1 MDGLADGDDRT
12 GVLERLALD
21 LAWTWDAGVQALF
34 QRLDPT
40 AWRASGG
47 NPAAMLRAMGPER
60 VAELARRQPGLS
72 LALATRDPGLP
83 GRESWGAELG
93 GGVAYFSMEYALTD
107 HLPIFSGG
115 LGVLAADHLKAAS
128 QLGLPLTAVGLLY
141 RTAFA
146 RQRIGAEGE
155 QVSDFP
161 QNSVREMPIEPVRAQ
176 GQQVEVS
183 IPVGDEECHIR
194 LWRAWIGRLQLI
206 LLDTNVAANPEAVR
220 GITDSLYVPDPEARL
235 KQEMVLG
242 IGGVRALR
250 AMGLSPSVFHL
261 NEGHSFLAPFEVI
274 RQRVAGGEPAAEA
287 REAVRRAT
295 VFTTHTPVAAGSDYF
310 APELV
315 RRLLGSYLAG
325 GGIPVPGFL
334 AEGRAYGVRTGD
346 VCTTY
351 VALHSAA
358 KSVGVSKLHG
368 AVSRRL
374 WANAW
379 PEDVRKVP
387 IGSVTNGVHLP
398 TWVAP
403 DIASLLA
410 RFLGPDW
417 HALEVD
423 DPRWNRVAEIPDRE
437 LWEVRNRLRRRL
449 LDTATATS
457 GENSLFR
464 PDVLTIG
471 FSRRF
476 AEYKRAGLIL
486 RDLDRLTTI
495 MGRPGR
501 EVQIVF
507 AGKAHPA
514 DGAGKELV
522 QKVATFARDEPR
534 AVFIENY
541 NLGSAAVLVQGADVW
556 LNTPRR
562 LLEASGTS
570 GMKAG
575 ANGGLNLSISDGWW
589 DEGRRTDCGWTI
601 DSAVDVDHP
610 DADDEAEAE
619 SLYRLLEERV
629 APLFYERDP
638 DGLPSGWLAMVRASI
653 RHVASG
659 FSARRM
665 VLDYYR
671 ECYLPAARRRPRS
684 AEPELLAAAG
694 RREGVATGSGRSQ
707 RTASGGSVSTAE

>member
-1 MDGLADGDDRT
+1 VRS
-12 GVLERLALD
+12 
-21 LAWTWDAGVQALF
+21 LF
-34 QRLDPT
+34 QRIDPK
-40 AWRASGG
+40 AWEASGA
-47 NPAAMLRAMGPER
+47 NPVAMLRAIGPER
-60 VAELARRQPGLS
+60 LAELAAQLPGLT
-72 LALATRDPGLP
+72 LALAPGDLGLP
-83 GRESWGAELG
+83 GREAWGAELG

-107 HLPIFSGG
+107 HLPIYSGG

-128 QLGLPLTAVGLLY
+128 QLGLPLTAIGLLY

-146 RQRIGAEGE
+146 RQRIGPDGE
-155 QVSDFP
+155 QLTEFP
-161 QNSVREMPIEPVRAQ
+161 PNRAETMPIEPVREHGRQ
-176 GQQVEVS
+176 LEVT
-183 IPVGDEECHIR
+183 IPIGDDECRIR

-206 LLDTNVAANPEAVR
+206 LLDTNVGANPKPLR
-220 GITDSLYVPDPEARL
+220 GITDSLYVPEPEARL

-242 IGGVRALR
+242 IGGVRALK
-250 AMGLSPSVFHL
+250 ALGMSPSVFHL

-310 APELV
+310 DPGLV

-325 GGIPVPGFL
+325 GGITVPWFL

-346 VCTTY
+346 ICSTY
-351 VALHSAA
+351 LALHRAA

-374 WANAW
+374 WASAW
-379 PEDVRKVP
+379 PAGERSIP
-387 IGSVTNGVHLP
+387 IGSVTNGVHMP
-398 TWVAP
+398 TWVSPEVA
-403 DIASLLA
+403 ALLA
-410 RFLGPDW
+410 EHVDPTW
-417 HALEVD
+417 YALD
-423 DPRWNRVAEIPDRE
+423 AADGRWNRVADIPDAK
-437 LWEVRNRLRRRL
+437 LWEVRNRLRQHL
-449 LDTATATS
+449 LEPAVATP
-457 GENSLFR
+457 GDNSLFR
-464 PDVLTIG
+464 PDTLTIG

-486 RDLDRLTTI
+486 RDLDRLTRI
-495 MGRPGR
+495 MGNPGR
-501 EVQIVF
+501 EVQLVF

-514 DGAGKELV
+514 DGAGRELV
-522 QKVATFARDEPR
+522 QQVSRFAREEPR
-534 AVFIENY
+534 AAFIENY
-541 NLGSAAVLVQGADVW
+541 NLGAAALLVQGADVW

-589 DEGRRTDCGWTI
+589 DEGRRTACGWTI
-601 DSAVDVDHP
+601 PSSVDVDHP

-619 SLYRLLEERV
+619 ALYRLLEERV
-629 APLFYERDP
+629 VPLYYERDP
-638 DGLPSGWLAMVRASI
+638 DGLPSGWMAMVRASI
-653 RHVASG
+653 RHVAAG

-671 ECYLPAARRRPRS
+671 DCYLPAARRRPRS
-684 AEPELLAAAG
+684 VEAEILAAVGLGDG
-694 RREGVATGSGRSQ
+694 RTAASGRSHS
-707 RTASGGSVSTAE
+707 TPSGGSVSTAE

>member
-1 MDGLADGDDRT
+1 MT
-12 GVLERLALD
+12 GVFERLALD
-21 LAWTWDAGVQALF
+21 LTWTWDAGVRDFFA
-34 QRLDPT
+34 RLDPG
-40 AWRASGG
+40 AWDASGG
-47 NPAAMLRAMGPER
+47 NPVAMLRAMGPER
-60 VAELARRQPGLS
+60 VNELARREPGLS
-72 LALATRDPGLP
+72 LALAPRDLGLP
-83 GRESWGAELG
+83 GREAWGAELG

-146 RQRIGAEGE
+146 RQRIGADGE
-155 QVSDFP
+155 QLSDFP
-161 QNSVREMPIEPVRAQ
+161 QNSAQEMPIEPVRAD
-176 GQQVEVS
+176 GHQVEVS

-194 LWRAWIGRLQLI
+194 VWRARIGGLQLI
-206 LLDTNVAANPEAVR
+206 LLDTNAAANPRQLR
-220 GITDSLYVPDPEARL
+220 GITESLYVPEPEARL

-250 AMGLSPSVFHL
+250 ALGLSPSVFHL
-261 NEGHSFLAPFEVI
+261 NEGHSFPAPFEAI
-274 RQRVAGGEPAAEA
+274 RQRVADGEPAAEA

-325 GGIPVPGFL
+325 SEIPVPGFL

-346 VCTTY
+346 ICTTY

-387 IGSVTNGVHLP
+387 IGSVTNGVHMP

-403 DIASLLA
+403 EIAALLA
-410 RFLGPDW
+410 EFVDPAW
-417 HALEVD
+417 HALEAAD
-423 DPRWNRVAEIPDRE
+423 RRWNRVAEIPDAE
-437 LWEVRNRLRRRL
+437 LWKVRNQLRRRL
-449 LDTATATS
+449 LEAAVATP
-457 GENSLFR
+457 GDNSLFA
-464 PDVLTIG
+464 PDTLTIG

-486 RDLDRLTTI
+486 RDLDRLTQI

-501 EVQIVF
+501 EIQIVF

-522 QKVATFARDEPR
+522 QKVATFAREEPR
-534 AVFIENY
+534 AAFIENY
-541 NLGSAAVLVQGADVW
+541 NLGSAAVLVQGADIW

-589 DEGRRTDCGWTI
+589 DEARRTACGWTI
-601 DSAVDVDHP
+601 ESAVEVDHP

-619 SLYRLLEERV
+619 ALYRLLEQRV

-684 AEPELLAAAG
+684 AENEVLAAAG
-694 RREGVATGSGRSQ
+694 RGEGVATGSGRSH